1 MLIKPNKMTYGSVD
15 VDPLSPLQP
24 LLEANASNNKVETNA
39 ALKRSSLAINSA
51 NTRRSVLK
59 TIVSRRVIEAPG
71 VSSQD
76 QKQDDD
82 DDDHHHRHSPCGRC
96 KSFLY
101 TMLNPRSS
109 AWQAV
114 IFKWFITMVIVAD
127 LIGFILSTE
136 PNLTEPQQRIFST
149 WEAVT
154 SYIFLSEYILRLIT
168 VTESHKYGS
177 MGPIMGRLRYCI
189 TGSALIDLVATAPY
203 FLERFT
209 GWDLPTL
216 TYVRSFRL
224 LRILKT
230 ESFSEAS
237 KSVYRVFKYNSEI
250 LYVALCIGVGMVLF
264 TSVLM
269 YYTRPKDH
277 EQFQSLSSTIYLST
291 LMLTG
296 QGGPDGQLPW
306 YTSAVVLLTGV
317 FSIGMFAIPA
327 SMLTWGF
334 EG

>member
-1 MLIKPNKMTYGSVD
+1 MTYGSLNVE
-15 VDPLSPLQP
+15 PQSPLQP
-24 LLEANASNNKVETNA
+24 LLEKKKSVPTASI
-39 ALKRSSLAINSA
+39 SNSA
-51 NTRRSVLK
+51 NFAAASTRRPILK
-59 TIVSRRVIEAPG
+59 TIVSKRAVQSSA
-71 VSSQD
+71 VSSHQQQQD
-76 QKQDDD
+76 EDGDPQS
-82 DDDHHHRHSPCGRC
+82 HAGTN
-96 KSFLY
+96 KSFVY

-109 AWQAV
+109 ALQAR
-114 IFKWFITMVIVAD
+114 IFKWFITMVIIAD

-136 PNLTEPQQRIFST
+136 PDLTESQQYIFDT

-154 SYIFLSEYILRLIT
+154 SYIFMTEYVLRFIT

-177 MGPIMGRLRYCI
+177 MGQIIGRLRYC
-189 TGSALIDLVATAPY
+189 TTSSALIDLVATAPY

-216 TYVRSFRL
+216 TYIRSFRL

-269 YYTRPKDH
+269 YYTRPKNH
-277 EQFQSLSSTIYLST
+277 EQFESLSATIYLST

>member
-1 MLIKPNKMTYGSVD
+1 MTYGSLNVE
-15 VDPLSPLQP
+15 PQSPLQP
-24 LLEANASNNKVETNA
+24 LLEDSTANPTNVVPPLGKQLGIPNAPSNA
-39 ALKRSSLAINSA
+39 
-51 NTRRSVLK
+51 RRPVLK
-59 TIVSRRVIEAPG
+59 TVVSKRAIKAAGLSP
-71 VSSQD
+71 SQ
-76 QKQDDD
+76 QQDDD
-82 DDDHHHRHSPCGRC
+82 DNQRLSQSGRK
-96 KSFLY
+96 KSFVY

-109 AWQAV
+109 ARQAK
-114 IFKWFITMVIVAD
+114 IFKWFITMVIIAD
-127 LIGFILSTE
+127 LIVFVLSTE
-136 PNLTEPQQRIFST
+136 PDLTESQQQIFST
-149 WEAVT
+149 WEAIT
-154 SYIFLSEYILRLIT
+154 SCIFLTEYILRFLT

-177 MGPIMGRLRYCI
+177 MGPITGRLRYSV
-189 TGSALIDLVATAPY
+189 TSSALIDLVATAPY

-216 TYVRSFRL
+216 TYIRSFRL

-269 YYTRPKDH
+269 YYMRPKNH
-277 EQFQSLSSTIYLST
+277 EQFESLSATIYLST
-291 LMLTG
+291 LMLAG

>member
-1 MLIKPNKMTYGSVD
+1 MTYGS
-15 VDPLSPLQP
+15 LSGEPQSPMQP
-24 LLEANASNNKVETNA
+24 LLEAQATNASLKPS
-39 ALKRSSLAINSA
+39 ALPKQSVATAS
-51 NTRRSVLK
+51 TRRPVLK
-59 TIVSRRVIEAPG
+59 TIVSKRAIQTLTAQQQQGHDSGDAV
-71 VSSQD
+71 
-76 QKQDDD
+76 
-82 DDDHHHRHSPCGRC
+82 HSASASN
-96 KSFLY
+96 KSFVY
-101 TMLNPRSS
+101 TMLNPRST
-109 AWQAV
+109 AWQAR
-114 IFKWFITMVIVAD
+114 IFKWFISAVIVVD
-127 LIGFILSTE
+127 LVGFVLSTE
-136 PNLTEPQQRIFST
+136 PSLSKDQQQFFT
-149 WEAVT
+149 NWEAVT
-154 SYIFLSEYILRLIT
+154 SYIFLSEYILRFLS

-177 MGPIMGRLRYCI
+177 MGPIMGRLRYC
-189 TGSALIDLVATAPY
+189 TTYSAIIDLVATAPY

-216 TYVRSFRL
+216 TYLRAFRL

-250 LYVALCIGVGMVLF
+250 LYVALCIGIGMVLF

-269 YYTRPKDH
+269 YYMRPKNH
-277 EQFQSLSSTIYLST
+277 EQFESLSATIYLAT